1 MAGASSS
8 DEINSSF
15 ESNEK
20 TESNEIID
28 DILEQIKAFDLPEL
42 ENLFNKIS
50 IRIEK
55 KKEAIQPMD
64 PILSRFLNEVSKT
77 SKELISELRKGTN
90 SAWLVEVCKFWIVL
104 VFALLV

>member
-20 TESNEIID
+20 TESDEIID
-28 DILEQIKAFDLPEL
+28 DILEQIKAFDLQEL

-55 KKEAIQPMD
+55 KKR
-64 PILSRFLNEVSKT
+64 SHS
-77 SKELISELRKGTN
+77 TN
-90 SAWLVEVCKFWIVL
+90 GPDFIEIPQWSI
-104 VFALLV
+104 